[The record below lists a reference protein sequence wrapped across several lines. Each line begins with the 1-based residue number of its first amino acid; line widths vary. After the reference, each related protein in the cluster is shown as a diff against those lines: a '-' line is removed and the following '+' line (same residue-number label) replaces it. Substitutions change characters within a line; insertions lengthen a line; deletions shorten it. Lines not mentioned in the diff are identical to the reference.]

1 MDDILT
7 RWRAGQLFDEHFSGA
22 TEPKLAAV
30 ARKIRER
37 ITIPDAVAERLRAV
51 GHGWHLLVLS
61 ADWCA
66 DAVSSLPWV
75 DALCSAAPN
84 VAMRI
89 LDRDANLDLMDT
101 HLTNG
106 RSRSIPVVILYDA
119 AGIEQ
124 GWWGPRPRALQA
136 WVMSPEAQAM
146 PAPARFAE
154 QRKWYTQDEGRSILA
169 ELTELIEQAAARRDG
184 AARHTA

>member
-1 MDDILT
+1 M
-7 RWRAGQLFDEHFSGA
+7 
-22 TEPKLAAV
+22 
-30 ARKIRER
+30 
-37 ITIPDAVAERLRAV
+37 
-51 GHGWHLLVLS
+51 LS

-75 DALCSAAPN
+75 DALCAAAPN

-89 LDRDANLDLMDT
+89 LDRDANLDLMDA

-119 AGIEQ
+119 AGVEQ

-154 QRKWYTQDEGRSILA
+154 QRKWYTQDDGRAILA